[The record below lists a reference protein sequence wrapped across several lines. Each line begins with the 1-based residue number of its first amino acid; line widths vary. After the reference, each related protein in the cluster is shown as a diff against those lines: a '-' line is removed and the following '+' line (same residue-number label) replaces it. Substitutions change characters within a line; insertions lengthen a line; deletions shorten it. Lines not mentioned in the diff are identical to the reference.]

1 MPAPVK
7 NTSFFI
13 NLLLRMHKNSN
24 FSANSIV
31 MSKKNVIF
39 ALVLK

>member
-1 MPAPVK
+1 
-7 NTSFFI
+7 
-13 NLLLRMHKNSN
+13 MHKNSN

-39 ALVLK
+39 ALVLKQNKIINNKTL

>member
-1 MPAPVK
+1 
-7 NTSFFI
+7 
-13 NLLLRMHKNSN
+13 MHKNSN

-39 ALVLK
+39 ALVLKKNKNINNKKLL

>member
-1 MPAPVK
+1 
-7 NTSFFI
+7 
-13 NLLLRMHKNSN
+13 MHKNSN

-39 ALVLK
+39 ALVLKSNKNINNKKLS